1 MEQYDFIL
9 IGGGSSSGKSVLAR
23 RLADKLGYD
32 LLAVDDFRIAIQ
44 QVVGREHL
52 VNYFLQGSVFEN
64 DISELIKKHEEVS
77 KIVCK
82 AIEAVIGHNVYIKNP
97 IILEGDDLL
106 PAFVIDMLKK
116 YSKGKAIFIYQLD
129 GQIIKKNILTR
140 ARHTDDLTE
149 EKLKKQV
156 DFIVEDN
163 IRIKSQA
170 EYYNLTTIS
179 ANPYESLFNRV
190 CGKLGI

>member
-1 MEQYDFIL
+1 MDQYDFIL

-44 QVVGREHL
+44 QVVDREHL
-52 VNYFLQGSVFEN
+52 VNYFLQGGVFEN

-129 GQIIKKNILTR
+129 SQIIKKNILTR
-140 ARHTDDLTE
+140 ARYTDDLTE

-170 EYYNLTTIS
+170 EYYNLTVIPV
-179 ANPYESLFNRV
+179 NPYKSLFSRV
-190 CGKLGI
+190 CTELEI

>member
-52 VNYFLQGSVFEN
+52 VNYFLQGGVFEN
-64 DISELIKKHEEVS
+64 DVSELVKRHEEVS
-77 KIVCK
+77 RIVCK
-82 AIEAVIGHNVYIKNP
+82 AIEAVISHNVYIKNP

-106 PAFVIDMLKK
+106 PKFAINMLKK
-116 YSKGKAIFIYQLD
+116 YPRGRAVFIFQLD
-129 GQIIKKNILTR
+129 NQIIEKNILTR

-170 EYYNLTTIS
+170 EYYNLTVVP
-179 ANPYESLFNRV
+179 ANPYKSLFSRV
-190 CGKLGI
+190 CTELEI